1 MHNFIEMKIIKTEIE
16 GLLIIEP
23 RVFEDE
29 RGYFFES
36 WSKDAFENAG
46 LDINFVQDNQS
57 VSSKNILKGLHFQKP
72 PHAQEKL
79 VRVIK
84 GSVLDLVVD
93 LRKKSKTYGEYIL
106 EELSEY
112 NNHQLFLPKGM
123 AHGFLTLEDN
133 TIFTYK
139 CSEFYCKEAEDS
151 IIWNDSSIGI
161 KWPDIIPLLSK
172 KDLYA
177 KKFSSFVSPF

>member
-1 MHNFIEMKIIKTEIE
+1 VNIISTKIE
-16 GLLIIEP
+16 GVYLIKP
-23 RVFEDE
+23 KNFNDD
-29 RGYFFES
+29 RGSFFES
-36 WSKDAFENAG
+36 FNMKVFQKETNQK
-46 LDINFVQDNQS
+46 INFVQDNQS
-57 VSSKNILKGLHFQKP
+57 VSSKNILRGLHFQKP
-72 PHAQEKL
+72 PHAQAKL

-84 GSVLDLVVD
+84 GSVLDVVVD
-93 LRKKSKTYGEYIL
+93 LRKKSKTYGKYIL

-139 CSEFYCKEAEDS
+139 CSGFYCKDAEDS
-151 IIWNDSSIGI
+151 IIWNDNSIGI

>member
-1 MHNFIEMKIIKTEIE
+1 MNIISTKIE
-16 GLLIIEP
+16 GVYLIKPKI
-23 RVFEDE
+23 FNDD
-29 RGYFFES
+29 RGSFFES
-36 WSKDAFENAG
+36 FNMKVFQKETNEK
-46 LDINFVQDNQS
+46 INFVQDNQS
-57 VSSKNILKGLHFQKP
+57 VSSKNILRGLHFQKP
-72 PHAQEKL
+72 PHAQAKL

-84 GSVLDLVVD
+84 GCVLDVVVD
-93 LRKKSKTYGEYIL
+93 LRKKSKTYGKYIL

-112 NNHQLFLPKGM
+112 NNHQLYLPKGM

-172 KDLYA
+172 KDLNA

>member
-1 MHNFIEMKIIKTEIE
+1 MNIIAAKIE
-16 GLLIIEP
+16 GVYLIKPNI
-23 RVFEDE
+23 FKDD
-29 RGYFFES
+29 RGSFFES
-36 WSKDAFENAG
+36 FNMKVFQKETDQK
-46 LDINFVQDNQS
+46 INFVQDNQS
-57 VSSKNILKGLHFQKP
+57 NSAKNILRGLHFQKP
-72 PHAQEKL
+72 PHAQAKL

-84 GSVLDLVVD
+84 GSVLDVVVD

-112 NNHQLFLPKGM
+112 NNHQLFIPIGM
-123 AHGFLTLEDN
+123 AHGFLTLENN
-133 TIFTYK
+133 TIFSYK
-139 CSEFYCKEAEDS
+139 CSDFYFKESEDS

-172 KDLYA
+172 KDQNA

>member
-1 MHNFIEMKIIKTEIE
+1 MNIISTKIE
-16 GLLIIEP
+16 GVYLIKPKI
-23 RVFEDE
+23 FNDD
-29 RGYFFES
+29 RGSFFES
-36 WSKDAFENAG
+36 FNMKVFQKETNQK
-46 LDINFVQDNQS
+46 INFVQDNQS
-57 VSSKNILKGLHFQKP
+57 VSSKNILRGLHFQKP
-72 PHAQEKL
+72 PHAQAKL

-84 GSVLDLVVD
+84 GSVLDVVVD
-93 LRKKSKTYGEYIL
+93 LRKKSKTYGKYIL

-151 IIWNDSSIGI
+151 IIWNDNSIGI
-161 KWPDIIPLLSK
+161 KWPGSKPLLSK
-172 KDLYA
+172 KDQNA

>member
-1 MHNFIEMKIIKTEIE
+1 MRI
-16 GLLIIEP
+16 
-23 RVFEDE
+23 
-29 RGYFFES
+29 
-36 WSKDAFENAG
+36 
-46 LDINFVQDNQS
+46 
-57 VSSKNILKGLHFQKP
+57 
-72 PHAQEKL
+72 
-79 VRVIK
+79 IK
-84 GSVLDLVVD
+84 GSVLDVVVD
-93 LRKKSKTYGEYIL
+93 LRKKSKTYGKYIL

>member
-1 MHNFIEMKIIKTEIE
+1 MNIISTKIE
-16 GLLIIEP
+16 GVYLIKPKI
-23 RVFEDE
+23 FNDD
-29 RGYFFES
+29 RGSFFES
-36 WSKDAFENAG
+36 FNMKVFQKETNQK
-46 LDINFVQDNQS
+46 INFVQDNQS
-57 VSSKNILKGLHFQKP
+57 VSSKNILRGLHFQKP
-72 PHAQEKL
+72 PHAQVKL

-84 GSVLDLVVD
+84 GCVLDVVVD
-93 LRKKSKTYGEYIL
+93 LRKKSKTYGKYIL

-112 NNHQLFLPKGM
+112 NNHQLFIPKGM

-172 KDLYA
+172 KDLNA

>member
-1 MHNFIEMKIIKTEIE
+1 MNIISTKIE
-16 GLLIIEP
+16 GVYLIKPKI
-23 RVFEDE
+23 FNDD
-29 RGYFFES
+29 RGSFFES
-36 WSKDAFENAG
+36 FNMKVFQKETNQK
-46 LDINFVQDNQS
+46 INFVQDNQS
-57 VSSKNILKGLHFQKP
+57 VSSKNILRGLHFQKP
-72 PHAQEKL
+72 PHAQAKL

-84 GSVLDLVVD
+84 GCVLDVVVD
-93 LRKKSKTYGEYIL
+93 LRKKSKTYGKYIL

-151 IIWNDSSIGI
+151 IMWNDSTIGI
-161 KWPDIIPLLSK
+161 KWPNSKPLLSK
-172 KDLYA
+172 KDQNA

>member
-1 MHNFIEMKIIKTEIE
+1 MNIISTKIE
-16 GLLIIEP
+16 GVYLIKPKI
-23 RVFEDE
+23 FNDD
-29 RGYFFES
+29 RGSFFES
-36 WSKDAFENAG
+36 FNMKVFQKETKQK
-46 LDINFVQDNQS
+46 INFVQDNQS
-57 VSSKNILKGLHFQKP
+57 VSSKNILRGLHFQKP
-72 PHAQEKL
+72 PHAQAKL

-84 GSVLDLVVD
+84 GSVLDVVLD

-112 NNHQLFLPKGM
+112 NNHQLFIPKGM

-139 CSEFYCKEAEDS
+139 CSEFYCKDAEDS
-151 IIWNDSSIGI
+151 IIWNDNSIGI
-161 KWPDIIPLLSK
+161 KWPGSKPLLSK
-172 KDLYA
+172 KDQNA

>member
-1 MHNFIEMKIIKTEIE
+1 MNIISTKIE
-16 GLLIIEP
+16 GVYLIKPKI
-23 RVFEDE
+23 FNDD
-29 RGYFFES
+29 RGSFFES
-36 WSKDAFENAG
+36 FNMKVFQKETNQK
-46 LDINFVQDNQS
+46 INFVQDNQS
-57 VSSKNILKGLHFQKP
+57 VSSKNILRGLHFQKP
-72 PHAQEKL
+72 PHAQAKL

-84 GSVLDLVVD
+84 GCVLDVVVD
-93 LRKKSKTYGEYIL
+93 LRKKSKTYGKYIL

-139 CSEFYCKEAEDS
+139 CSEFYCKDAEDS
-151 IIWNDSSIGI
+151 IIWNDNSIGI
-161 KWPDIIPLLSK
+161 KWPGSKPLLSK
-172 KDLYA
+172 KDQNA

>member
-1 MHNFIEMKIIKTEIE
+1 MNIISTKIE
-16 GLLIIEP
+16 GVYLIKPKI
-23 RVFEDE
+23 FNDD
-29 RGYFFES
+29 RGSFFES
-36 WSKDAFENAG
+36 FNMKVFQKETNQK
-46 LDINFVQDNQS
+46 INFVQDNQS
-57 VSSKNILKGLHFQKP
+57 VSSKNILRGLHFQKP
-72 PHAQEKL
+72 PHAQAKL

-84 GSVLDLVVD
+84 GSVLDVVVD
-93 LRKKSKTYGEYIL
+93 LRKKSKTYGKYIL

-172 KDLYA
+172 KYLYA

>member
-1 MHNFIEMKIIKTEIE
+1 VNIISTKIE
-16 GLLIIEP
+16 GVYLIKPKI
-23 RVFEDE
+23 FNDD
-29 RGYFFES
+29 RGSFFES
-36 WSKDAFENAG
+36 FNMKVFQKETNQK
-46 LDINFVQDNQS
+46 INFVQDNQS
-57 VSSKNILKGLHFQKP
+57 VSSKNILRGLHFQKP
-72 PHAQEKL
+72 PHAQAKL

-84 GSVLDLVVD
+84 GSVLDVVVD
-93 LRKKSKTYGEYIL
+93 LRKKSKTYGKYIL

-172 KDLYA
+172 KDLNA

>member
-1 MHNFIEMKIIKTEIE
+1 MNIISTKIE
-16 GLLIIEP
+16 GVYLIKPKI
-23 RVFEDE
+23 FNDD
-29 RGYFFES
+29 RGSFFES
-36 WSKDAFENAG
+36 FNMKVFQKETNQK
-46 LDINFVQDNQS
+46 INFVQDNQS
-57 VSSKNILKGLHFQKP
+57 VSSKNILRGLHFQKP
-72 PHAQEKL
+72 PHAQAKL
-79 VRVIK
+79 VRVIR
-84 GSVLDLVVD
+84 GSVLDVVVD

-112 NNHQLFLPKGM
+112 NNHQLFIPKGM

-139 CSEFYCKEAEDS
+139 CSEFYCKDAEDS

-161 KWPDIIPLLSK
+161 KWPGSKPLLSK
-172 KDLYA
+172 KDQNA

>member
-1 MHNFIEMKIIKTEIE
+1 M
-16 GLLIIEP
+16 
-23 RVFEDE
+23 
-29 RGYFFES
+29 
-36 WSKDAFENAG
+36 
-46 LDINFVQDNQS
+46 INFVQDNQS
-57 VSSKNILKGLHFQKP
+57 VSSKNILRGLHFQKP
-72 PHAQEKL
+72 PHAQAKL

-84 GSVLDLVVD
+84 GSVLDVVVD
-93 LRKKSKTYGEYIL
+93 LRKKSKTYGKYIL

-112 NNHQLFLPKGM
+112 NNHQLYLPKGM

-151 IIWNDSSIGI
+151 IIWNDSSIRI

-172 KDLYA
+172 KDLNA

>member
-1 MHNFIEMKIIKTEIE
+1 MNIISTKIE
-16 GLLIIEP
+16 GVYLIKPKI
-23 RVFEDE
+23 FNDD
-29 RGYFFES
+29 RGSFFES
-36 WSKDAFENAG
+36 FNMKVFQKKTNQK
-46 LDINFVQDNQS
+46 INFVQDNQS
-57 VSSKNILKGLHFQKP
+57 VSSINILRGLHFQKP
-72 PHAQEKL
+72 PHSQAKL

-84 GSVLDLVVD
+84 GCVLDVVVD
-93 LRKKSKTYGEYIL
+93 LRKKSETYGKYIL

-139 CSEFYCKEAEDS
+139 CSEFYFKEAEDS
-151 IIWNDSSIGI
+151 IMWNDSTIGI
-161 KWPDIIPLLSK
+161 KWPSSKPLLSK
-172 KDLYA
+172 KDQNA